1 MISSMDQ
8 RSNSLDTKTSHFFVD
23 QIGCISTIQSI
34 ASHNEHCV
42 VYTVCVAMDAALS
55 AGDRG
60 RNGTL
65 SESTWIWF
73 IEKLLETTGS
83 DDPSNIDPPHA
94 LNVTVPGNVE
104 RESVISSRWFSGFT
118 VGPITAY
125 LRNEWVWK
133 LVMINDLTSNRNNGC
148 GLLIRLKDGI
158 FSASKLATLW
168 WMRLDGIDYK
178 EMIRIWEIPSNEQD
192 TAKLVALNFTKN
204 SLS

>member
-34 ASHNEHCV
+34 ASHNEHCA

-73 IEKLLETTGS
+73 KEKLLETTGS

-104 RESVISSRWFSGFT
+104 RERECVISSHWFSGRGFELTVGQWFGMRSIASMGTRSIQCTQNWWYYDQWVDGKYFTENNGLWKMPSLWWNHCRSRCGCSTSSRWF
-118 VGPITAY
+118 I
-125 LRNEWVWK
+125 E
-133 LVMINDLTSNRNNGC
+133 
-148 GLLIRLKDGI
+148 
-158 FSASKLATLW
+158 
-168 WMRLDGIDYK
+168 
-178 EMIRIWEIPSNEQD
+178 
-192 TAKLVALNFTKN
+192 
-204 SLS
+204 